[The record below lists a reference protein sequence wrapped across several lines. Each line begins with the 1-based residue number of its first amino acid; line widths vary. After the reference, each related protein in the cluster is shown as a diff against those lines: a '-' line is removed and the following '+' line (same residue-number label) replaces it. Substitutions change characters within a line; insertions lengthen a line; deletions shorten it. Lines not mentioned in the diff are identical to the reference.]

1 MEHNTSKPNTPVLTF
16 EPVPVRPRWDGWTR
30 QKQVDFIEAL
40 AATACVDEACRAVGM
55 SDRSAY
61 ALRSRPRARSF
72 RGAWDAALDLGMQRL
87 EQAAFG
93 RALNGVARP
102 VFYHGEQV
110 GEWREYDERLAMFLL
125 RYRRPERFGAWL
137 DRTFPPAIPA
147 DDCGDG
153 LGNLDGPAVHDD
165 PAIRLDGHLDGIEF
179 DPCDDDDGNE
189 VEPSPELDSPRTV
202 GE

>member
-1 MEHNTSKPNTPVLTF
+1 
-16 EPVPVRPRWDGWTR
+16 
-30 QKQVDFIEAL
+30 
-40 AATACVDEACRAVGM
+40 M

-102 VFYHGEQV
+102 VFFKGEQV

-137 DRTFPPAIPA
+137 DRALPPRVA
-147 DDCGDG
+147 DDDCADP
-153 LGNLDGPAVHDD
+153 LVLDD
-165 PAIRLDGHLDGIEF
+165 PAVRLDAHLDGIEF
-179 DPCDDDDGNE
+179 GSCTDESEAEDEDA
-189 VEPSPELDSPRTV
+189 PSPIDSPAPDSPRTV